1 MIIRGGYNM
10 NIVKVAVKGQIVI
23 PAQLRR
29 KCHITKGTRIMV
41 IERDGEIVLKPL
53 LSNPVEEA
61 RGMFKGGE
69 SALKALL
76 MDRAEEARR

>member
-1 MIIRGGYNM
+1 M

-23 PAQLRR
+23 PADLR
-29 KCHITKGTRIMV
+29 KKYHITGGTRVMV
-41 IERDGEIVLKPL
+41 TERDGEIVLKPL
-53 LSNPVEEA
+53 LSNPIKEA

-76 MDRAEEARR
+76 IDRAEEAER